1 MFGAL
6 TQAGSKDF
14 TAKGEGFR
22 QIVKAIAAGMTTG
35 LEKARM
41 PEFLEG
47 VTALTAS
54 AAGRTTGD
62 VDSTTFARLLAQL
75 GSTGKSGLIG
85 ARGVAVAKALE
96 EGFSAP
102 GGGEEGQALALSI
115 MGFGRDKSWY
125 EASRDLQLGSDG
137 DPRFV
142 QKMLSG
148 VLEAYG
154 GNKEEAV
161 VAAEAMLGGRLT
173 KAQLEGVYET
183 MQAGGDP
190 SSLLREEMKS
200 ERDVLV
206 DIRELLR
213 GEDPLLDAVSR
224 AARLQ
229 NEQIKQGDKY
239 KDALEKIQDILNKFV
254 DDMMPT
260 VARTLEGVANL
271 LTELQP
277 AMTALAGAI
286 NRFVVSQGLVE
297 ESMDVFQ
304 RENKTYEEVRPLITN
319 ATKMLSDEEVM
330 QLGTAAAEVTAG
342 MQERMDAVQQRTFGP
357 VTLASIADGLADM
370 SALATGGTTSSEA
383 VTEAQRTSLA
393 RLDNILTRLN
403 LQLNAPNV
411 TGSVDTQQER
421 ENVLVALR
429 VFLAAHNLSLPEAR
443 ALPDRTGG
451 PR

>member
-1 MFGAL
+1 
-6 TQAGSKDF
+6 
-14 TAKGEGFR
+14 
-22 QIVKAIAAGMTTG
+22 
-35 LEKARM
+35 
-41 PEFLEG
+41 
-47 VTALTAS
+47 
-54 AAGRTTGD
+54 
-62 VDSTTFARLLAQL
+62 
-75 GSTGKSGLIG
+75 
-85 ARGVAVAKALE
+85 
-96 EGFSAP
+96 
-102 GGGEEGQALALSI
+102 
-115 MGFGRDKSWY
+115 
-125 EASRDLQLGSDG
+125 
-137 DPRFV
+137 
-142 QKMLSG
+142 
-148 VLEAYG
+148 
-154 GNKEEAV
+154 
-161 VAAEAMLGGRLT
+161 
-173 KAQLEGVYET
+173 
-183 MQAGGDP
+183 
-190 SSLLREEMKS
+190 
-200 ERDVLV
+200 
-206 DIRELLR
+206 
-213 GEDPLLDAVSR
+213 
-224 AARLQ
+224 
-229 NEQIKQGDKY
+229 
-239 KDALEKIQDILNKFV
+239 
-254 DDMMPT
+254 
-260 VARTLEGVANL
+260 
-271 LTELQP
+271 
-277 AMTALAGAI
+277 MTALAGAI